1 MQVLIAI
8 NEEKQGFIK
17 VTLDE
22 QYARLFTFIEKRKAP
37 KLQPTLKIELLD
49 PVLKKAIVRVDT
61 SQPLVDFWIFSKNQ
75 ELHFE
80 HNFETLLPGMH
91 SLEFTYPDHLPTPEE
106 ISYLLR

>member
-1 MQVLIAI
+1 
-8 NEEKQGFIK
+8 
-17 VTLDE
+17 
-22 QYARLFTFIEKRKAP
+22 
-37 KLQPTLKIELLD
+37 
-49 PVLKKAIVRVDT
+49 

-91 SLEFTYPDHLPTPEE
+91 SLEFTYQDHLPTPEE